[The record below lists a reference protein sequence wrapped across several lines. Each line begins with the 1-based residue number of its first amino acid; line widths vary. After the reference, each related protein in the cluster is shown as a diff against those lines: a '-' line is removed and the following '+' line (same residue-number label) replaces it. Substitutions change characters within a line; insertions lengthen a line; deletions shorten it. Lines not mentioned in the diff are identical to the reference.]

1 MGFFAYLVVQVVIAA
16 ASYFLMSNQKTSK
29 PKPATLSDFDFPTV
43 DEGTPQ
49 CVVFGD
55 VWVNDWMVLSYGNL
69 RVKAIKSKS
78 GK

>member
-1 MGFFAYLVVQVVIAA
+1 MGSIIYAVVMLAIAA
-16 ASYFLMSNQKTSK
+16 ASYFLARPKVANQ
-29 PKPATLSDFDFPTV
+29 KPATLSDFDLPQV